1 MKNLTPELIAKAK
14 AAKSAEELLELAKAN
29 GIEITAEESKIYFE
43 QLSTTGVVSD
53 DELDVISGGNE
64 EDERKCGEDPIKDGD
79 VVEFTI
85 AFRCDRCKSVYGV
98 AKERSSGT
106 DKVLSVYCVSCRALL
121 FPTIDMSIMRKVNM
135 DAVKLTYTPQF

>member
-14 AAKSAEELLELAKAN
+14 AAQSAEELLELAKAN
-29 GIEITAEESKIYFE
+29 NVEITAEEAKIYFE
-43 QLSTTGVVSD
+43 QLNANGVVSD

-85 AFRCDRCKSVYGV
+85 PFRCDRCKAVHGV
-98 AKERSSGT
+98 VKERSSGT
-106 DKVLSVYCVSCRALL
+106 DKVLSVFCVSCRALL
-121 FPTIDMSIMRKVNM
+121 FPTIDMSIMRKVSM
-135 DAVKLTYTPQF
+135 DVVKRTYTQF